1 MALVLGGLGC
11 GLLSAPGSA
20 AAEAVEVDLDYVCTN
35 GVARTPVNLEVTL
48 TLQTALAVG
57 QPLDIRWGIKYKD
70 QGRFLSPGLF
80 QPGARVSATGAVG
93 IGGPWSGEL
102 KSLGSQE
109 QARLPD
115 GDQLTLPELIS
126 GAVTTTAPGV
136 IEIKPRR
143 LLIDFTPPPSD
154 ATFNDDDPAVSYSAE
169 WTDYNDRDVNF
180 HDVGRDVHA
189 TEANYAEAY
198 FKFTGTGVDF
208 ITEQDSRAGKVQF
221 SIDGRPGIPATA
233 DASKHPDGS
242 HAGVANQ
249 GNYTLWGMRGL
260 PYGQH
265 ELKVAKLDDKW
276 AMVDAFHVVTE
287 ELADP
292 PKQFRATCEP
302 VLKPSTIRVVVGSP
316 TQSPGQS
323 PSSGPSGEPSS
334 SPSGGSSGPVTSPP
348 PGGSTPTPTPS
359 KSPGGSSSPTPSQS
373 KLTSVVVIG
382 SPTPT
387 ITTTITLPASTP
399 TSPQVKVTPKGGAQT
414 GEAPETPRSPAA
426 LLIGSGGAMVFGGV
440 FSGVVLRRRRAAHA
454 NGRSRTV

>member
-1 MALVLGGLGC
+1 M
-11 GLLSAPGSA
+11 
-20 AAEAVEVDLDYVCTN
+20 DLDYVCTN

-48 TLQTALAVG
+48 TLQTALTVG

-70 QGRFLSPGLF
+70 QSRFLSPGLF
-80 QPGARVSATGAVG
+80 KAGARVSATGVVG
-93 IGGPWSGEL
+93 IGGLWSGEL

-109 QARLPD
+109 QTQLPD
-115 GDQLTLPELIS
+115 GDQLTLPALIS

-143 LLIDFTPPPSD
+143 LLIDFTPPPSE
-154 ATFNDDDPAVSYSAE
+154 ALFNDDDPAVSYSAE
-169 WTDYNDRDVNF
+169 WTDSNDRDLNF

-189 TEANYAEAY
+189 TEANFAEAY

-221 SIDGRPGIPATA
+221 TIDGRPGIPATA
-233 DASKHPDGS
+233 DASKNPDGS

-260 PYGQH
+260 PYGPH

-276 AMVDAFHVVTE
+276 AMVDAFRVVTE

-302 VLKPSTIRVVVGSP
+302 VLKPTAIRVVVGSP

-323 PSSGPSGEPSS
+323 PSSNPTGEPSS
-334 SPSGGSSGPVTSPP
+334 NPSGDPSSNPSGSVTSPL
-348 PGGSTPTPTPS
+348 PGSPSATPS
-359 KSPGGSSSPTPSQS
+359 KSSGVTGGGSSPTPSDS
-373 KLTSVVVIG
+373 KLTSVVILG

-414 GEAPETPRSPAA
+414 GEAPETSRASAA
-426 LLIGSGGAMVFGGV
+426 VLIGSGGAMVFGGV
-440 FSGVVLRRRRAAHA
+440 FSGVVLLRRRAAHA
-454 NGRSRTV
+454 NDRSRTV